1 MSDNFTK
8 IKFDTVFNVKSIVTL
23 FYMELNKNFKYDGE
37 NAITFGKWC
46 ILTRAR

>member
-1 MSDNFTK
+1 MSDNFIK

-37 NAITFGKWC
+37 SHNFWEMVYIVGG
-46 ILTRAR
+46 L